1 MATHRA
7 ENLSNEKK
15 LQHIKKTTTTKYIKA
30 QAKIISNIAKWR
42 EKLARECDCKR
53 EESLGSHDET
63 RKLI

>member
-15 LQHIKKTTTTKYIKA
+15 LQHRKKTTTKYIKA